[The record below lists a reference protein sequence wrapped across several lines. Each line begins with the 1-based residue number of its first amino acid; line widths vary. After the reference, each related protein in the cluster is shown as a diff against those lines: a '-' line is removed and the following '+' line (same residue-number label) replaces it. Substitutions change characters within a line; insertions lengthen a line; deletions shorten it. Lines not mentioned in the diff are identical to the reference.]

1 MNFNNLE
8 LTFIP
13 SKYWSEPL
21 SGFKLLTKGK
31 ILPKGSNFFIFWV
44 PVISSEDELEKRIH
58 QTFPSIPANKLLTC
72 EILLAMTSEFSK
84 NDGLKNLNK
93 QAFGVFSFKA
103 KIIPLGP
110 IIKTLQAIDI
120 YRSNDRNIKSYSN
133 SIKTWAF
140 FTKLVF
146 ELLNKGQFVP
156 ILESLEN
163 KQYIGQWRLLLNAEN
178 DKKRF
183 KDITINASPLAFNLP
198 VNFFSENGAVITE
211 GLWHPSYLFS
221 RFIDI
226 AGDFIIRFILN
237 KKNFTTFK
245 EFYSSD
251 MKRGSD
257 YALKSEWDY
266 RFLRSLLSKNS
277 NFPITE
283 FYETIIPSL
292 IENWANSARGFSFGY
307 VSLFSFIL
315 KYPNKP
321 DGDWPLTFAI
331 SPPGEGNPII
341 LNKIWKMD
349 NKTQQKTF
357 SPLNTDKS
365 PIELI
370 LRALGTAAKI
380 FPPINRALQE
390 KHPSEIRLSSNEVI
404 DFLKYPKDLMIQSGF
419 NIILP
424 EMFTTGGKQ
433 RLSAR
438 LVIRTSEKKSSKKGI
453 SSQFDSMFD
462 INSMLE
468 YKWEASLGEQKISE
482 DEFLNLLNSTDPL
495 VNIKGNWVLVE
506 FNDIEAL
513 RDASNS
519 GKKTYIEAL
528 KLGLTGKIQLQENG
542 PEYEVVVEG
551 EFGEIVQKLKT
562 IDTLKEISCPLGFR
576 GELRPYQEDAL
587 SWMGNLST
595 LNLGLCLA
603 DDMGLGKTV
612 QVIAFL
618 LFRKELLNKNAKS
631 ILIICPTS
639 VLFNWRREM
648 EKFAPELSITVHHG
662 LDRIKN
668 ALDLKKYL
676 KPNEIVLTTY
686 GTARN
691 DVDILQVIPFDGI
704 IIDESQNIKN
714 YSSQQTQ
721 AILRLQAKFRIALSG
736 TPVENRLL
744 ELWTLFEFLNPGLLG
759 SKTEFQDN
767 YILPIERFQDKDAID
782 KLKKVISPFI
792 LRRVKTDKSI
802 INDLP
807 EKNEIKLFVELSN
820 EQINL
825 YQNAVDTAFK
835 EMKDAENNKKKK
847 KGILL
852 ALLVKL
858 KQICNHPYQY
868 SKKSFKKCKD
878 KEMIRDFSSR
888 SKKTKRL
895 VQMIEEV
902 IDNGE
907 KVLVFTQFK
916 EMGSLLQNLLESI
929 FNFKVL
935 FFHGSVPEHKRRE
948 IVDKFQSKDIE
959 SPPILILSLKAGGT
973 GLNLTQGTTIFHFD
987 RWWNPA
993 VEDQATDRAYRIGQ
1007 KERVNVYKFITVGTI
1022 EEKIDMLLEDKKQLA
1037 ESVITSSGESWISD
1051 LSEDKLKE
1059 MLSLT
1064 I

>member
-1 MNFNNLE
+1 
-8 LTFIP
+8 
-13 SKYWSEPL
+13 
-21 SGFKLLTKGK
+21 
-31 ILPKGSNFFIFWV
+31 
-44 PVISSEDELEKRIH
+44 
-58 QTFPSIPANKLLTC
+58 
-72 EILLAMTSEFSK
+72 
-84 NDGLKNLNK
+84 
-93 QAFGVFSFKA
+93 
-103 KIIPLGP
+103 
-110 IIKTLQAIDI
+110 
-120 YRSNDRNIKSYSN
+120 
-133 SIKTWAF
+133 
-140 FTKLVF
+140 
-146 ELLNKGQFVP
+146 
-156 ILESLEN
+156 
-163 KQYIGQWRLLLNAEN
+163 
-178 DKKRF
+178 
-183 KDITINASPLAFNLP
+183 
-198 VNFFSENGAVITE
+198 
-211 GLWHPSYLFS
+211 
-221 RFIDI
+221 
-226 AGDFIIRFILN
+226 
-237 KKNFTTFK
+237 
-245 EFYSSD
+245 
-251 MKRGSD
+251 
-257 YALKSEWDY
+257 
-266 RFLRSLLSKNS
+266 
-277 NFPITE
+277 
-283 FYETIIPSL
+283 
-292 IENWANSARGFSFGY
+292 
-307 VSLFSFIL
+307 
-315 KYPNKP
+315 
-321 DGDWPLTFAI
+321 
-331 SPPGEGNPII
+331 
-341 LNKIWKMD
+341 MD

>member
-1 MNFNNLE
+1 
-8 LTFIP
+8 
-13 SKYWSEPL
+13 
-21 SGFKLLTKGK
+21 
-31 ILPKGSNFFIFWV
+31 
-44 PVISSEDELEKRIH
+44 
-58 QTFPSIPANKLLTC
+58 
-72 EILLAMTSEFSK
+72 
-84 NDGLKNLNK
+84 
-93 QAFGVFSFKA
+93 
-103 KIIPLGP
+103 
-110 IIKTLQAIDI
+110 
-120 YRSNDRNIKSYSN
+120 
-133 SIKTWAF
+133 
-140 FTKLVF
+140 
-146 ELLNKGQFVP
+146 
-156 ILESLEN
+156 
-163 KQYIGQWRLLLNAEN
+163 
-178 DKKRF
+178 
-183 KDITINASPLAFNLP
+183 
-198 VNFFSENGAVITE
+198 
-211 GLWHPSYLFS
+211 
-221 RFIDI
+221 
-226 AGDFIIRFILN
+226 
-237 KKNFTTFK
+237 
-245 EFYSSD
+245 
-251 MKRGSD
+251 
-257 YALKSEWDY
+257 
-266 RFLRSLLSKNS
+266 
-277 NFPITE
+277 
-283 FYETIIPSL
+283 
-292 IENWANSARGFSFGY
+292 
-307 VSLFSFIL
+307 
-315 KYPNKP
+315 
-321 DGDWPLTFAI
+321 
-331 SPPGEGNPII
+331 
-341 LNKIWKMD
+341 MD

-603 DDMGLGKTV
+603 DDMGLGKTL
-612 QVIAFL
+612 QFIAFL

-878 KEMIRDFSSR
+878 KEMIRDFS
-888 SKKTKRL
+888 
-895 VQMIEEV
+895 
-902 IDNGE
+902 
-907 KVLVFTQFK
+907 
-916 EMGSLLQNLLESI
+916 
-929 FNFKVL
+929 
-935 FFHGSVPEHKRRE
+935 
-948 IVDKFQSKDIE
+948 
-959 SPPILILSLKAGGT
+959 
-973 GLNLTQGTTIFHFD
+973 
-987 RWWNPA
+987 
-993 VEDQATDRAYRIGQ
+993 
-1007 KERVNVYKFITVGTI
+1007 
-1022 EEKIDMLLEDKKQLA
+1022 
-1037 ESVITSSGESWISD
+1037 
-1051 LSEDKLKE
+1051 
-1059 MLSLT
+1059 
-1064 I
+1064 